1 MNNTEIYK
9 EIFLYAYRKEKVA
22 TLLNI
27 PDYFTP
33 PVRSLG
39 TTIPVY
45 GYH

>member
-1 MNNTEIYK
+1 MATTVNNAFSEFMKDIVN
-9 EIFLYAYRKEKVA
+9 LD
-22 TLLNI
+22 LNI